1 MRQSFS
7 IDAASRWA
15 NVPPLDPE
23 TEEGAARTTIAFLED
38 VRSRISRHMDA
49 MASGAEPADGSA
61 LHEVWDFSS
70 FNPNHI
76 DFLLATLGEGEVRIK
91 LYGGEAKIADTG
103 VPGLWR
109 MQTGKDGSA
118 NSFVLCRIPLAVLN
132 VADRGADKIPALVN
146 PGADVFAA
154 PAILQELQK
163 KLEGADLTT
172 VSDRPAPMVELTR
185 QPLSPGDV
193 TAVYSTLGRGDVEI
207 DLLGFAQSTLSS
219 TAVRGIWHTQILNNA
234 GKSLLNAYVV
244 ARIPPEAPFAAEEF
258 ADGAAKCGELIDW
271 VKGDLERGSLGLGR
285 MKKDA

>member
-118 NSFVLCRIPLAVLN
+118 NSFVLGRIPLAVLN

-234 GKSLLNAYVV
+234 GKNLLNAYVV

-258 ADGAAKCGELIDW
+258 ADGAAKCGELIEW